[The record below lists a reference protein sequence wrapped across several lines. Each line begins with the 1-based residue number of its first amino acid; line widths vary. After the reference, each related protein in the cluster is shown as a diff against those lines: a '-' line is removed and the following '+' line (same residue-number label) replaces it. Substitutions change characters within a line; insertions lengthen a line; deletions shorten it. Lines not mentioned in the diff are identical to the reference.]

1 MRNAISAAM
10 FQASAHSS
18 EPNRKRTQPAI
29 STGLRPKVSES
40 LP

>member
-1 MRNAISAAM
+1 MRNAISAPM
-10 FQASAHSS
+10 FQATAHSS
-18 EPNRKRTQPAI
+18 EPARKTAAPTI